1 MAWIGGGMANKKTEL
16 AELEK
21 LVSLKPD
28 TVNANTGTVRGTA
41 MLERSLQDY
50 GAGRSILVD
59 KHKNVIAGNKTL
71 EAAVGIGV
79 EDALV
84 VHTTGEQLVV
94 VVRDDLDLN
103 TDARARELA
112 VADNRVSEVNLTWA
126 VDMLQ
131 KIEGQ
136 GAMLDKF
143 FTPKE
148 TEILMQQALAFTP
161 DMNPEFSTKEVTDG
175 EISSVKDRLGSKFS
189 DVASESARAGREVV
203 CPSCGKAFV
212 VTGGD

>member
-1 MAWIGGGMANKKTEL
+1 MARGWIGGGMGKGNIETG
-16 AELEK
+16 
-21 LVSLKPD
+21 KPTD
-28 TVNANTGTVRGTA
+28 LLPDDINANTGTVRGTA
-41 MLERSLQDY
+41 MLERSIEDY
-50 GAGRSILVD
+50 GCGRSIVTD
-59 KHKNVIAGNKTL
+59 KNLTAIGGNKTL
-71 EAAVGIGV
+71 EAAVGVGV
-79 EDALV
+79 KETIL

-94 VVRDDLDLN
+94 VVRDDLDLS

-148 TEILMQQALAFTP
+148 TEILLQQSLAFVPET
-161 DMNPEFSTKEVTDG
+161 NPEFSNKEVTDG

-203 CPSCGKAFV
+203 CPGCGKAFV
-212 VTGGD
+212 VSGGD